1 MFSLEIAG
9 INTNFCIQHIAGNT
23 NTADSLSRLPSMQDD
38 LSDTGFVCENYVRV
52 FTHQTCQ
59 IFQAVTVS
67 DIRSENSKDFS
78 LSKLLIQIQSGKW
91 SHDLK
96 PYGRVKEELSIL
108 EGVVLRGNR
117 IVVPQSLQ
125 KQILTDLVEQEV
137 GTETK
142 ESNDSTESGATAS
155 DACDNTKPS
164 GHVDKQATQNED
176 VVTTKSGP

>member
-1 MFSLEIAG
+1 MACFRVDVPTYVVTDAFPVGLGAILLQYQDIGERKPIAFISRSLTSTE
-9 INTNFCIQHIAGNT
+9 
-23 NTADSLSRLPSMQDD
+23 R
-38 LSDTGFVCENYVRV
+38 
-52 FTHQTCQ
+52 
-59 IFQAVTVS
+59 
-67 DIRSENSKDFS
+67 S

-96 PYGRVKEELSIL
+96 PYDKVKEELSVL

-164 GHVDKQATQNED
+164 GPVVKQATQTDED

>member
-1 MFSLEIAG
+1 MSVNRLRSSADHLLQRNARCPNYLFKFIA
-9 INTNFCIQHIAGNT
+9 
-23 NTADSLSRLPSMQDD
+23 
-38 LSDTGFVCENYVRV
+38 EN
-52 FTHQTCQ
+52 
-59 IFQAVTVS
+59 
-67 DIRSENSKDFS
+67 
-78 LSKLLIQIQSGKW
+78 
-91 SHDLK
+91 DLK
-96 PYGRVKEELSIL
+96 PYDRVKEELSVL

-164 GHVDKQATQNED
+164 SPVVKQATQTDED